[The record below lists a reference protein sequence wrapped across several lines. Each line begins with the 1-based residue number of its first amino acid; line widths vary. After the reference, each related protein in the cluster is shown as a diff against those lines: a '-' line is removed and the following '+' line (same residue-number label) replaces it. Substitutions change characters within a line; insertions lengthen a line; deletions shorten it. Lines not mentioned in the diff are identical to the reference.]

1 MKVLKQILTIVLVA
15 VTAFGFAQKASMKG
29 IITELVDGKSQ
40 GVPFANV
47 AILEGFV
54 GTTTDFDGNY
64 VIEGITPGT
73 KTLVVSFIGFKPD
86 TQKIVITPGQLLL
99 KNVTLGQNSEMLK
112 EFEVT
117 AKQNRESVNVLLMDQ
132 KNASEIKQTIG
143 AQELSKK
150 GASDVAAGLSKVTG
164 VTIVAGR
171 DMFVRGLG
179 DRYNMATFNGGAIA
193 SPNPDLKVIPLDIF
207 PTDVVQSL
215 SIDKVFVPRYFA
227 DYAGAKID
235 IVSKDYPEEAFF
247 KVELGTSIN
256 SITTFKDFRTRK
268 DGYNEYLGFDGS
280 GRDVPAVIASNAK
293 YDGFSSSV
301 IEDQTYPYSSTG
313 TNISTVKA
321 APSTSLALAGG
332 DYYDVGENSGIGF
345 FATAKFSNN
354 YQNTEGSNRV
364 LKADRAPITDYTQT
378 ESVYST
384 NSMFYG
390 SIFYKINKRNNISYN
405 VLAVNTSE
413 TPTSDNEGLT
423 MIKGIHY

>member
-280 GRDVPAVIASNAK
+280 GRDVPAVIASNCNK
-293 YDGFSSSV
+293 V
-301 IEDQTYPYSSTG
+301 I
-313 TNISTVKA
+313 
-321 APSTSLALAGG
+321 
-332 DYYDVGENSGIGF
+332 
-345 FATAKFSNN
+345 
-354 YQNTEGSNRV
+354 RV
-364 LKADRAPITDYTQT
+364 IRRY
-378 ESVYST
+378 
-384 NSMFYG
+384 
-390 SIFYKINKRNNISYN
+390 
-405 VLAVNTSE
+405 
-413 TPTSDNEGLT
+413 
-423 MIKGIHY
+423 